1 MEILRRYFIKEFFKF
16 FMIVLLIVT
25 AISTVMEFF
34 DKIDEFYSGRA
45 PLYLVLQYFLL
56 RTPAV
61 VLYVLPFAS
70 LFSILIVLGIATKW
84 RETVIIRASGSSLK
98 KFFSCFLVL
107 GAAISLFA
115 LVFGE
120 TVVPAATEMASYIR
134 NVKVL
139 GSSPRII
146 HREESLWLKGPE
158 GSLVRI
164 DGFVEEGTR
173 VLKTSI
179 FTFDPSFGLEK
190 RIEADEGEWIDG
202 VWTLKDLTVF
212 DFKDKTVK
220 QYDSMITTSLEEP
233 KIFRG
238 EMKKPE
244 EMSFMQLH
252 SYYSRLEKAGF
263 KNVKQLVRLYE
274 KLAYPAINFVMV
286 LFGVALALNARWGGG
301 VRAAGLGVIIS
312 VLYWLFY
319 SISISLGIT
328 GVLKPWIAPWIAP
341 LLFGITG
348 GVMYW
353 RIKE

>member
-1 MEILRRYFIKEFFKF
+1 MEILRRYFIREFFKF
-16 FMIVLLIVT
+16 FMIVLVMVT

-34 DKIDEFYSGRA
+34 DKIDEFYSGRS
-45 PLYLVLQYFLL
+45 PLYLILQYFLM
-56 RTPAV
+56 RTPGII
-61 VLYVLPFAS
+61 LYALPFAS
-70 LFSILIVLGIATKW
+70 LFSILIVLGIASKW
-84 RETVIIRASGSSLK
+84 RETVIIRASGTSLK

-107 GAAISLFA
+107 GVATSLFA
-115 LVFGE
+115 LLFGE
-120 TVVPAATEMASYIR
+120 TVVPAATKKASYIR

-139 GSSPRII
+139 GSSPRIL
-146 HREESLWLKGPE
+146 HREEALWLKGPE

-179 FTFDPSFGLEK
+179 FSFDPSFGLEK
-190 RIEADEGEWIDG
+190 RTEADEGEWVDG
-202 VWTLKDLTVF
+202 VWNLKNITVY
-212 DFKDKTVK
+212 DFRNKTVK
-220 QYDSMITTSLEEP
+220 KYESMITTSLEEP

-238 EMKKPE
+238 EMKQPE
-244 EMSFMQLH
+244 EMSFMELH

-274 KLAYPAINFVMV
+274 KLAYPAINFVMI
-286 LFGVALALNARWGGG
+286 LFGVALALNTRWGGG
-301 VRAAGLGVIIS
+301 VKAAGLGVIIS

-328 GVLKPWIAPWIAP
+328 GILQPWLAPWIAP
-341 LLFGITG
+341 FLFGITG
-348 GVMYW
+348 GIMYW